1 MRLISRVV
9 LPLSAV
15 AVLLTGCGELQE
27 VSGTVD
33 KAQACLEAT
42 KIAGEITSKAVSLAN
57 NPQELE
63 KALNDAATK
72 LEDGAAKAGDT
83 TLREAMEGLAKS
95 YQNLDI
101 SDVNSAV
108 DAAQRA
114 AADTAKYLGDITQAC
129 SGS

>member
-1 MRLISRVV
+1 MV

-42 KIAGEITSKAVSLAN
+42 KVAGEIASKAVSLAN

-72 LEDGAAKAGDT
+72 LEDSAAKAGDT

-95 YQNLDI
+95 YQSLDI
-101 SDVNSAV
+101 SDVNSAI

-114 AADTAKYLGDITQAC
+114 AADTAKYLGDITRAC
-129 SGS
+129 GGS